1 MDIIISIFGSQNWFN
16 WIISSRKELKA
27 LFRIQG
33 IHKILW
39 SLWSIVNET
48 FLREVVKTKSQI
60 SVLTQKVEQFNVKI
74 CDVGGPEVTTS
85 RNYLKDMLDLN
96 TELIGYL
103 NAIGDNV
110 NVRDLSDFLTICF
123 CEYDSF
129 FKDHREQITANSEQ
143 RRILLPLASDIVF
156 NEIRRIL
163 DFITNNT
170 VNYSM

>member
-1 MDIIISIFGSQNWFN
+1 M
-16 WIISSRKELKA
+16 
-27 LFRIQG
+27 
-33 IHKILW
+33 
-39 SLWSIVNET
+39 
-48 FLREVVKTKSQI
+48 
-60 SVLTQKVEQFNVKI
+60 
-74 CDVGGPEVTTS
+74 TTS

-143 RRILLPLASDIVF
+143 RRVLLPLASDIVF

>member
-1 MDIIISIFGSQNWFN
+1 MGTQSTWESCNTWASTQTPTLLSTSSMAGDDRDNSQDIEEEEQYIWKNG
-16 WIISSRKELKA
+16 L
-27 LFRIQG
+27 
-33 IHKILW
+33 
-39 SLWSIVNET
+39 
-48 FLREVVKTKSQI
+48 VVKTKSQI

-85 RNYLKDMLDLN
+85 RNYLKDMR
-96 TELIGYL
+96 YL

-170 VNYSM
+170 VNYTM

>member
-1 MDIIISIFGSQNWFN
+1 MFG
-16 WIISSRKELKA
+16 A
-27 LFRIQG
+27 
-33 IHKILW
+33 
-39 SLWSIVNET
+39 
-48 FLREVVKTKSQI
+48 VVKTKSQI

-129 FKDHREQITANSEQ
+129 FKDHREQITANTEQ